1 MTTIET
7 KDGFKLKIKKVYAKT
22 ERFYGKVSVL
32 VGDSRTPSRFDI
44 DYFNSIVQD
53 KDKI

>member
-1 MTTIET
+1 MKTIET
-7 KDGFKLKIKKVYAKT
+7 KDGFKLKIRKVYSKT

-32 VGDSRTPSRFDI
+32 VGDSRTPSRFDV
-44 DYFNSIVQD
+44 DYFNTIVFD

>member
-1 MTTIET
+1 MKTIET
-7 KDGFKLKIKKVYAKT
+7 KDGFKLKITKVYGKT

-32 VGDSRTPSRFDI
+32 VGDSRTSSRFDI
-44 DYFNSIVQD
+44 HYFNSIVFD